1 MIDIVNKSG
10 KTTIKLSDSADG
22 KDDTVIVDGKE
33 VPYLEAA
40 AKAEEEGLDPKKKP
54 E

>member
-1 MIDIVNKSG
+1 MIDIINKSG

-22 KDDTVIVDGKE
+22 KDDIVIVDGKE

-40 AKAEEEGLDPKKKP
+40 TDAEAKGSDPKKKTK
-54 E
+54 